1 MFKGPMLQKEF
12 NDKDFSQR
20 IQKSMNKS
28 EYDYDVGSD
37 ISDVGSEPDVIE
49 KRNKKMLFGPV
60 ASANM
65 ARENSYALLSENSFE
80 YGHFQD
86 SELSNIE

>member
-1 MFKGPMLQKEF
+1 MK
-12 NDKDFSQR
+12 
-20 IQKSMNKS
+20 KS
-28 EYDYDVGSD
+28 EYDVDSD

-49 KRNKKMLFGPV
+49 KRNKKLLFGPV

-65 ARENSYALLSENSFE
+65 SRENSSALFSENSFE

-86 SELSNIE
+86 SELSNIEQVSLRESGKPRQ

>member
-1 MFKGPMLQKEF
+1 MK
-12 NDKDFSQR
+12 
-20 IQKSMNKS
+20 KS
-28 EYDYDVGSD
+28 EYDVDSD

-49 KRNKKMLFGPV
+49 KRNKKLLFGPV

-65 ARENSYALLSENSFE
+65 ARENSSALFSENSFE

-86 SELSNIE
+86 SELSNIEQVSLRESGKPRQ